1 MLELTFPT
9 DRDRDAP
16 DHGVGVDTVAVAGP
30 TTDLL
35 LLTLRHQQLDRD
47 VDLETG
53 EVIDTPT
60 TSFVTMPVGSCSVRL
75 HGYRHH
81 GSPTLRIELSLPT
94 MLHGHN
100 RNSVRRDVLMDAV
113 DAALASLTSD
123 LPDVPQVDQV
133 ALQRLDLARD
143 FRKVTSPPAT
153 LLALGSRHVPYAQ
166 HHERHHRPDGNL
178 QCVERGSVRE
188 YLIRGYDKTY
198 EMSRAAH
205 RQRDPDRRQLLLDWA
220 DASPGH
226 LRFELQLRAP
236 LLRRKGLITMTECT
250 PEKLDSLARD
260 YYAKARWNTPYGSR
274 GRVLTTLQELRPTL
288 SRATYR
294 NLLLYVLCQGRGIDP
309 DLSRHAL
316 EAVRPLA
323 RRHDLLDTEDDL
335 GPRRLDF
342 DEGREVAAE

>member
-1 MLELTFPT
+1 MLDLTFPT

-16 DHGVGVDTVAVAGP
+16 DHGVGVDTVAIAGP

-35 LLTLRHQQLDRD
+35 LLTLRHQQLDRN

-60 TSFVTMPVGSCSVRL
+60 ASSLKLPVGSCWVRL
-75 HGYRHH
+75 HGYRHK
-81 GSPTLRIELSLPT
+81 GSPRLRIELSLPT

-100 RNSVRRDVLMDAV
+100 RNAVRRDVLVDAV
-113 DAALASLTSD
+113 DAALVSLTSD
-123 LPDVPQVDQV
+123 LPDIPQVEQV

-143 FRKVTSPPAT
+143 FHEVSSPPAT
-153 LLALGSRHVPYAQ
+153 LLALGSRHLPYAQ

-188 YLIRGYDKTY
+188 YLIRGYDKTF
-198 EMSRAAH
+198 ELSRAAQ
-205 RQRDPDRRQLLLDWA
+205 RQRDPNRRRLLLDWA
-220 DASPGH
+220 TASPGH

-236 LLRRKGLITMTECT
+236 LLRRKGLITMTDCT
-250 PEKLDSLARD
+250 PERLDGLARD
-260 YYAKARWNTPYGSR
+260 YYVRARWNTPYGSR
-274 GRVLTTLQELRPTL
+274 GRVLTTIEELRPSL
-288 SRATYR
+288 SRAVYR
-294 NLLLYVLCQGRGIDP
+294 NLLLYVFCQEKGVDP

-323 RRHDLLDTEDDL
+323 RRYDLLDAEDDL

-342 DEGREVAAE
+342 DEGREVAVE